1 MRRAGRRRRIWWLLR
16 LLRCTASPQLL
27 GVRRG
32 AWISPQVERKEHN
45 AHQACFACHRRTA
58 RVRFCNP
65 KQLVNARWVN
75 PKPGQE
81 DAPVEDGSAESAS
94 ESEDKPEN
102 ENDDHNSDSA
112 PPPQDDAPPPAHDS
126 NPPPPSSS
134 SSSASS
140 SSSIVKQSVPKFTPK
155 SSPSPSPAVPL
166 PRVLQSRR
174 RPKPSSRQCHQRNDE
189 AWPTLPRCFP
199 LNRRKYR

>member
-16 LLRCTASPQLL
+16 LLQCTTSPRLL

-32 AWISPQVERKEHN
+32 AWISPQVERTEHN
-45 AHQACFACHRRTA
+45 AHRACFACHRRTA

-65 KQLVNARWVN
+65 KQLVNVRWVN

-81 DAPVEDGSAESAS
+81 DAPAEDESAESAS

-140 SSSIVKQSVPKFTPK
+140 SSSMIAKQSVPEIYPQVLALPIARRPLFPSTKPSSSETPK
-155 SSPSPSPAVPL
+155 SSAPL
-166 PRVLQSRR
+166 
-174 RPKPSSRQCHQRNDE
+174 K
-189 AWPTLPRCFP
+189 
-199 LNRRKYR
+199 K